1 MCVMACPCGSVL
13 VVGVE
18 TLRERLRCSR
28 ADVRR
33 WLGLTETLTCQ
44 IGTHQCTRRPTEE
57 WDVRGTRIEST
68 GMRQGI
74 THMGSVLSAW
84 PAASAEQ
91 SGPKDGRRDADHRR
105 FD

>member
-1 MCVMACPCGSVL
+1 
-13 VVGVE
+13 
-18 TLRERLRCSR
+18 
-28 ADVRR
+28 
-33 WLGLTETLTCQ
+33 
-44 IGTHQCTRRPTEE
+44 
-57 WDVRGTRIEST
+57 
-68 GMRQGI
+68 MRQGI